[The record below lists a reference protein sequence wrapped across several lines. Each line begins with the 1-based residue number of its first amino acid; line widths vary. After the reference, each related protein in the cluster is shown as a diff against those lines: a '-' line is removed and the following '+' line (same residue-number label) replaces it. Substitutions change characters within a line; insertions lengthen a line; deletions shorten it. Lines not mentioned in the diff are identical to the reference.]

1 MLVTIYMSQN
11 PSRGSRWPGQA
22 EMWGEMELVWAESEA
37 GAADS
42 PPLWAPT
49 SQNIIPLRW
58 SLSLAGGWER
68 IRHGQS

>member
-42 PPLWAPT
+42 PSVGTDKSKHHSPSLV
-49 SQNIIPLRW
+49 SQP
-58 SLSLAGGWER
+58 GWR
-68 IRHGQS
+68 LGKD